1 MKLAGRRVL
10 ITGGG
15 SGIGRATAELF
26 AREGAKVAILDRNS
40 ALAGEVAK
48 SILGVAVDADVTSEE
63 SVNSAVSRAA
73 QALGGLDGLVHA
85 AGISET
91 SKFDMTDFTTWKR
104 IMSVNLDGTF
114 LVCKAAMPF
123 LRNADSATIVTLA
136 SGQAL
141 MPGVAGSSY
150 SASKAGVLNL
160 TKALAI
166 ELAPK
171 IRANVVCPG
180 VTITPMSDAI
190 VNGPDKSIIEGLK
203 NGYALKRL
211 AQPQE
216 IAAAI
221 LFLTSSESSFVTGVA
236 LAVDGGRTF
245 H

>member
-1 MKLAGRRVL
+1 MRLAGRHIL
-10 ITGGG
+10 ITGGA

-26 AREGAKVAILDRNS
+26 AREGAKVAILDRNL
-40 ALAGEVAK
+40 ALTQEVAQA
-48 SILGVAVDADVTSEE
+48 IHGVAVDADVADETS
-63 SVNSAVSRAA
+63 VKDAVSRVAG
-73 QALGGLDGLVHA
+73 ALGGLDGLVHA

-91 SKFDMTDFTTWKR
+91 STFDKTDFKTWRR

-114 LVCKAAMPF
+114 LVCQAALPF
-123 LRNADSATIVTLA
+123 LREAGKATIVTLA

-166 ELAPK
+166 ELAPD

-180 VTITPMSDAI
+180 VTMTPMSDAI
-190 VNGPDKSIIEGLK
+190 VNGPDKSIIEALK
-203 NGYALKRL
+203 KTYALKRI

-221 LFLTSSESSFVTGVA
+221 LFLTSFESSFVTGVA